1 MFADKRSGISVA
13 PDFDDQ
19 EWDGHDP
26 SCCLANSAGENL
38 PPWMITL
45 SKAVSVMAIPI
56 ATHEPVSNDE
66 SLSPTSMSQ
75 AANLYPESAVLGLDL
90 ESFRWQES
98 TFAMLNL
105 ALLAA
110 LLCGHAL
117 FSEHFGTPTP
127 PLVGLLSAGFLLQLG
142 ELVWMQTR
150 TRPLSNTGVRTLTL
164 VSIVWDVCLAGV
176 LGILIDRV
184 DSPYYVLMLVPV
196 LLSAFRRSLLETLG
210 VVIAAS
216 ASQFYVVWHFF
227 QLHPPVEVDEYFE
240 AGTISLI
247 FLLTG
252 VLVWFLVNHLRR
264 QEKGLAENLLELS
277 KARERLLE
285 EEKLAAVGRLSAAI
299 AHEIRNPVA
308 MISSSLA
315 TAIRSPLA
323 PDEREE
329 MFDIAAKEADRLE
342 RLTND
347 FLAYARPREP
357 ECRPAS
363 VMDTLAYVADVCR
376 AHALRRRVDVRVQGP
391 EEVTAL
397 MDAPQVQQA
406 LLNLAMNAVE
416 ASASDAVVTLRAQ
429 NEDGHVRIDVENG
442 NGPISDSVVPSIFE
456 PFFTTKLS
464 GTGLGLAIAHNIAR
478 SHGGSL
484 QLSLNTTEIVRFT
497 VTLPGVT
504 AKQDTEKA

>member
-1 MFADKRSGISVA
+1 M
-13 PDFDDQ
+13 DF
-19 EWDGHDP
+19 
-26 SCCLANSAGENL
+26 
-38 PPWMITL
+38 
-45 SKAVSVMAIPI
+45 
-56 ATHEPVSNDE
+56 
-66 SLSPTSMSQ
+66 
-75 AANLYPESAVLGLDL
+75 YPGSAVLGLDL

-127 PLVGLLSAGFLLQLG
+127 ALVGLLSTGFLLQLG
-142 ELVWMQTR
+142 ELIWIQTR
-150 TRPLSNTGVRTLTL
+150 TEPLNARALRTLTAI
-164 VSIVWDVCLAGV
+164 SIVWDVALALVLGV
-176 LGILIDRV
+176 LTNRI

-196 LLSAFRRSLLETLG
+196 LLASFRRSLVETLL
-210 VVIAAS
+210 VVAAAS
-216 ASQFYVVWHFF
+216 GSQFYVVWNFY
-227 QLHPPVEVDEYFE
+227 LHHSPVELDEYFE
-240 AGTISLI
+240 AGTASLI

-264 QEKGLAENLLELS
+264 KEIGLAENLLELTRT
-277 KARERLLE
+277 RERLLE

-315 TAIRSPLA
+315 TAIRSPLSA
-323 PDEREE
+323 SEREE
-329 MFDIAAKEADRLE
+329 MFDIAAKESDRLE

-347 FLAYARPREP
+347 FLAYAKPREL
-357 ECRPAS
+357 EFQPAN
-363 VMDTLAYVADVCR
+363 VMDTLAYVAGVCR
-376 AHALRRRVDVRVQGP
+376 AHALRQHVDVRVEGP
-391 EEVTAL
+391 DEVIAW

-416 ASASDAVVTLRAQ
+416 ASLPEGVVVLRAE
-429 NEDGHVRIDVENG
+429 NEGERVRIDLENG
-442 NGPISDSVVPSIFE
+442 NGPISESVVPSIFE

-478 SHGGSL
+478 AHGGLL
-484 QLSLNTTEIVRFT
+484 QLTLNTPETVRFT
-497 VTLPGVT
+497 FTLPRSAT
-504 AKQDTEKA
+504 SKQSQ

>member
-1 MFADKRSGISVA
+1 LDADS
-13 PDFDDQ
+13 
-19 EWDGHDP
+19 
-26 SCCLANSAGENL
+26 
-38 PPWMITL
+38 
-45 SKAVSVMAIPI
+45 
-56 ATHEPVSNDE
+56 
-66 SLSPTSMSQ
+66 
-75 AANLYPESAVLGLDL
+75 
-90 ESFRWQES
+90 
-98 TFAMLNL
+98 
-105 ALLAA
+105 
-110 LLCGHAL
+110 
-117 FSEHFGTPTP
+117 
-127 PLVGLLSAGFLLQLG
+127 
-142 ELVWMQTR
+142 
-150 TRPLSNTGVRTLTL
+150 RPLGNAAVRTLTL
-164 VSIVWDVCLAGV
+164 ASIIWDVALAVV
-176 LGILIDRV
+176 LGILTDRV

-196 LLSAFRRSLLETLG
+196 LLSAFRRSLPETLA
-210 VVIAAS
+210 VVMAAS

-227 QLHPPVEVDEYFE
+227 QLHPPVDADEYFE

-323 PDEREE
+323 PGEREE

-357 ECRPAS
+357 ECQPAS

-376 AHALRRRVDVRVQGP
+376 AHALRRRVDVRVEGP

-416 ASASDAVVTLRAQ
+416 ASASDSVVTLRAQ
-429 NEDGHVRIDVENG
+429 NEDGYVRIDLENG
-442 NGPISDSVVPSIFE
+442 NGPISESVAPSIFE

-484 QLSLNTTEIVRFT
+484 QLSLNTAEIVRFT
-497 VTLPGVT
+497 LTLPGVT
-504 AKQDTEKA
+504 TKSDTKKA

>member
-1 MFADKRSGISVA
+1 VNKAIADRVA
-13 PDFDDQ
+13 AKTMGQFKVRAEEPK
-19 EWDGHDP
+19 P
-26 SCCLANSAGENL
+26 TSAANSG
-38 PPWMITL
+38 
-45 SKAVSVMAIPI
+45 
-56 ATHEPVSNDE
+56 
-66 SLSPTSMSQ
+66 
-75 AANLYPESAVLGLDL
+75 NLYPESAVLGLDQ

-105 ALLAA
+105 ALLAS

-127 PLVGLLSAGFLLQLG
+127 ALVGLLSTGFLLQLG

-150 TRPLSNTGVRTLTL
+150 TRPLSERAVQSLTL
-164 VSIVWDVCLAGV
+164 ITIVWDVALASLLGV
-176 LGILIDRV
+176 LTDRV

-196 LLSAFRRSLLETLG
+196 LLSAFRRSLLETLT
-210 VVIAAS
+210 VVIAAG

-227 QLHPPVEVDEYFE
+227 QSHPVEADEYFE

-252 VLVWFLVNHLRR
+252 VLVWFLVTHLRR
-264 QEKGLAENLLELS
+264 QEAGLAENLLELS
-277 KARERLLE
+277 KARERLLQ

-315 TAIRSPLA
+315 TAIRSPLS
-323 PDEREE
+323 PREREE

-347 FLAYARPREP
+347 FLTYAKPRVP
-357 ECRPAS
+357 ECQPAN

-376 AHALRRRVDVRVQGP
+376 AHALRRQVDVRVEGP
-391 EEVTAL
+391 EEAVAL

-416 ASASDAVVTLRAQ
+416 ASTSNSVVVLRAE
-429 NEDGHVRIDVENG
+429 NEGEYVRIDLENS
-442 NGPISDSVVPSIFE
+442 NGPISESVVPSIFE

-478 SHGGSL
+478 SHAGQL
-484 QLSLNTTEIVRFT
+484 QLTMNTAETVRFT
-497 VTLPGVT
+497 LTLPRVNVPEDKGR
-504 AKQDTEKA
+504 A

>member
-1 MFADKRSGISVA
+1 MNEPAAVIGETKQTSSG
-13 PDFDDQ
+13 
-19 EWDGHDP
+19 
-26 SCCLANSAGENL
+26 L
-38 PPWMITL
+38 
-45 SKAVSVMAIPI
+45 
-56 ATHEPVSNDE
+56 
-66 SLSPTSMSQ
+66 
-75 AANLYPESAVLGLDL
+75 NLYPESAVLGLDL

-127 PLVGLLSAGFLLQLG
+127 PLVGLLSTGFLLQLG
-142 ELVWMQTR
+142 ELVWIQTR
-150 TRPLSNTGVRTLTL
+150 RQSLSGRAVQTLTL
-164 VSIVWDVCLAGV
+164 VSIVWDVALALV
-176 LGILIDRV
+176 LGVLIDRV

-196 LLSAFRRSLLETLG
+196 LLSAFRRSLLETLA

-216 ASQFYVVWHFF
+216 ASQFLVVWHFF
-227 QLHPPVEVDEYFE
+227 QLHSPVEPDEYFE

-247 FLLTG
+247 FLLAG

-264 QEKGLAENLLELS
+264 QESGLAENLLELS
-277 KARERLLE
+277 KARERLLQ

-323 PDEREE
+323 PREREE
-329 MFDIAAKEADRLE
+329 MFDIAAKEAERLE

-347 FLAYARPREP
+347 FLAYARPRAP
-357 ECRPAS
+357 ECQPAN
-363 VMDTLAYVADVCR
+363 VMDTLGYVADVCR
-376 AHALRRRVDVRVQGP
+376 AHALQRQVDVRVEGP
-391 EEVTAL
+391 EEAMAL
-397 MDAPQVQQA
+397 MDPPQVQQA

-416 ASASDAVVTLRAQ
+416 ASSSGSVVTLRAQ
-429 NEDGHVRIDVENG
+429 NEEASVRIDLENG
-442 NGPISDSVVPSIFE
+442 NGPIPESVVPSIFE

-464 GTGLGLAIAHNIAR
+464 GTGLGLPIAHNIAR
-478 SHGGSL
+478 SHAGQL
-484 QLSLNTTEIVRFT
+484 QLTMNTPEIVCFT
-497 VTLPGVT
+497 LTLPKVNGSP
-504 AKQDTEKA
+504 DTKKA

>member
-1 MFADKRSGISVA
+1 VNKAIADGVA
-13 PDFDDQ
+13 TKIMRQFKVRA
-19 EWDGHDP
+19 EE
-26 SCCLANSAGENL
+26 A
-38 PPWMITL
+38 
-45 SKAVSVMAIPI
+45 K
-56 ATHEPVSNDE
+56 
-66 SLSPTSMSQ
+66 PTSPAYSG
-75 AANLYPESAVLGLDL
+75 NLYPESAVLGLDQ

-105 ALLAA
+105 ALLAS

-127 PLVGLLSAGFLLQLG
+127 ALVGLLSTGFLLQLG

-150 TRPLSNTGVRTLTL
+150 TRPLSEKAVQSLTL
-164 VSIVWDVCLAGV
+164 ITIVWDVGLASVLGV
-176 LGILIDRV
+176 LTDRV

-196 LLSAFRRSLLETLG
+196 LLSAFRRPLLETLM
-210 VVIAAS
+210 VVIAAG

-227 QLHPPVEVDEYFE
+227 KLHPPVEADEYFE

-252 VLVWFLVNHLRR
+252 VLVWFLVTHLRR
-264 QEKGLAENLLELS
+264 QEAGLAENLLELS
-277 KARERLLE
+277 KARERLLQ

-315 TAIRSPLA
+315 TAIRSPLS
-323 PDEREE
+323 PREREE

-347 FLAYARPREP
+347 FLTYAKPRVP
-357 ECRPAS
+357 ECQPAN

-376 AHALRRRVDVRVQGP
+376 AHALRRQVDVRVEGP
-391 EEVTAL
+391 EEAFAL

-416 ASASDAVVTLRAQ
+416 ASASNSAVVLRAE
-429 NEDGHVRIDVENG
+429 NESDYVRIDLENG
-442 NGPISDSVVPSIFE
+442 NGPISESVVPSIFE

-478 SHGGSL
+478 SHAGQL
-484 QLSLNTTEIVRFT
+484 QLTVNTPEIVRFT
-497 VTLPGVT
+497 LTLPRV
-504 AKQDTEKA
+504 DVPDEKEQA